1 MTESLNLDRTQ
12 IDLGALAKKAAE
24 AGEVH
29 SGGNAPQ
36 NDLGIESPLFAKVNR
51 MNTHPSPRANIKD
64 VAREAGV
71 SPTTVSHALNA
82 RGQVDAET
90 RVRVEQAALKLGYR
104 PNRNAQRLRTGEA
117 HMIVLL
123 SSMPFAVAGGPSRLG
138 FLMEVAAVAAAEA
151 LDRRLALVLA
161 PPMENGRVPMELL
174 DVDGALVIEPSAGDP
189 NLAYLQRRGL
199 PVVAIGKPA
208 ASDAEDD
215 SAPALPPYVD
225 IHSGRTTALLLEHL
239 HAQGARKVAMI
250 LGSAQRN
257 SYLEGRTAYQA
268 FAAAQGQVPLLA
280 LVDEADGEN
289 GGREAALAL
298 LAADPDIDAFCVPV
312 DAFATGAVEAVLA
325 SDRRIPDDVMVATRY
340 DGLRAR
346 TCVPPLTAVD
356 LHLDQ
361 VAQQAIA
368 LLFDHLRGDTGRRR
382 VDGPEA
388 QLVPRLSSARRP
400 R

>member
-1 MTESLNLDRTQ
+1 MS
-12 IDLGALAKKAAE
+12 
-24 AGEVH
+24 
-29 SGGNAPQ
+29 
-36 NDLGIESPLFAKVNR
+36 
-51 MNTHPSPRANIKD
+51 THPTPRANIKD

-90 RVRVEQAALKLGYR
+90 RARVEQAALKLGYR

-174 DVDGALVIEPSAGDP
+174 DVDGALVIEPSADDP

-208 ASDAEDD
+208 VDAQGA
-215 SAPALPPYVD
+215 SAPDEAALPPYVD
-225 IHSGRTTALLLEHL
+225 IHSGPTTTLLLDHL
-239 HAQGARKVAMI
+239 HAQGARRIAMI
-250 LGSAQRN
+250 LGAARRN
-257 SYLEGRTAYQA
+257 SYVEARAAYLA
-268 FAAAQGQVPLLA
+268 FAAAQGQAPLLS
-280 LVDEADGEN
+280 LVDEAEGEG
-289 GGREAALAL
+289 GGRRAALAL
-298 LAADPDIDAFCVPV
+298 LEAHPDIDAFCVPV
-312 DAFATGAVEAVLA
+312 DAFATGAVAAALA
-325 SDRRIPDDVMVATRY
+325 AGRRIPEDVMVATRY

-346 TCVPPLTAVD
+346 TSVPPLTAVD

-382 VDGPEA
+382 VDGPAA
-388 QLVPRLSSARRP
+388 QLVPRLSSARRS
-400 R
+400 